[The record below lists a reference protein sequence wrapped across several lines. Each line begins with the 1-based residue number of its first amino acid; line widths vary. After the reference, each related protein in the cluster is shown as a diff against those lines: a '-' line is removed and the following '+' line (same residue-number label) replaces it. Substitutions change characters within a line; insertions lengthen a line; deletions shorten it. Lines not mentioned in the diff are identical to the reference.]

1 MVLRGF
7 HPTIFDARPARG
19 PSRGVVIGV
28 GVSIAVHIAA
38 GLWIVAQRFVAPPE
52 RPAPAEKIIAVDLVT
67 PPRPQLT
74 PPTQRDPV
82 STPRRPENIIPTPI
96 PPLPAEPA
104 DAQAPVAPQLP
115 QISFDAPADPP
126 PILADP
132 PRAPFIERAAWMKKP
147 TAREFARYYPE
158 RAQRQG
164 IGGSAQL
171 SCVVAASGKVG
182 GCVVISE
189 DPSGYGFG
197 EAAKKLAAYFQMKP
211 QTADGRPV
219 DGASVRIPIR
229 FNLD

>member
-7 HPTIFDARPARG
+7 HPTVFDARPARG

-28 GVSIAVHIAA
+28 GISIAVHIAA

-52 RPAPAEKIIAVDLVT
+52 RPAPAEKIIAVDIFT
-67 PPRPQLT
+67 PPPPVA
-74 PPTQRDPV
+74 PPTPRDPV
-82 STPRRPENIIPTPI
+82 SSPRMPESVIPTPI
-96 PPLPAEPA
+96 PPLPARPV
-104 DAQAPVAPQLP
+104 DTQAPITPQLP
-115 QISFDAPADPP
+115 PVSFDPPADPP
-126 PILADP
+126 PIPADP
-132 PRAPFIERAAWMKKP
+132 PRTPFIEKATWLRKP

-158 RAQRQG
+158 RALRQG

-171 SCVVAASGKVG
+171 SCVVDASGKVG
-182 GCVVISE
+182 SCVVISE

-197 EAAKKLAAYFQMKP
+197 EAAKRLAAYFQMKP